1 MRNKYILMRHG
12 ETRYQENKIPMIY
25 TEEENLGISLTEK
38 SKKKLEKVA
47 KELKEKNI
55 DVIYSSPYVRTKQ
68 TAEII
73 AKEICKD
80 IIFDKRLIDIKL
92 GALHG
97 KSVLGYYET
106 YIKHK
111 SFSNKHEGGESWGDV
126 QKRVIDF
133 IEEIDKKYIN
143 KKILIVSHGD
153 PVWFLAGFLKG
164 ITDEK
169 LFLKRG
175 KYFGKYK
182 GFYADTSQYIE
193 I

>member
-1 MRNKYILMRHG
+1 MRHG
-12 ETRYQENKIPMIY
+12 ETRYQDKKIPIIY
-25 TEEENLGISLTEK
+25 TKEETPNLPLTER
-38 SKKKLEKVA
+38 SKKKLEKIA

-55 DVIYSSPYVRTKQ
+55 DIIYSSPYLRTKQ

-73 AKEICKD
+73 AKELGIEVN
-80 IIFDKRLIDIKL
+80 FDERLIDIDM
-92 GALHG
+92 GVLHG
-97 KSVLGYYET
+97 KSVLSYYKT

-111 SFSNKHEGGESWGDV
+111 NFLNKPEGGESWGDV
-126 QKRVIDF
+126 QKRSIDF
-133 IEEIDKKYIN
+133 IKEIDERYNN

-153 PVWFLAGFLKG
+153 PVWFLAGFLRG

-169 LFLKRG
+169 LFFKRG
-175 KYFGKYK
+175 KYFEKYK